1 MEKWIQVASK
11 EVYDADGFLTE
22 YTCYKNEAGDKYICI
37 FGDKDIYYP
46 DNADIDTE
54 FDSEDRAYE
63 WFNNFYGFD
72 SDDSLEFAE
81 FAEERPADLEENTA
95 AKQLDHYE
103 ILEWLQNNLQAYD
116 NLIRYFEDVYDHAS
130 DIPEE
135 ELIAWI
141 MDDDQLAAEF
151 IDKFRDRLNIIEEA
165 LEAIDK
171 FYQVTYSTDGINY
184 YSNVITK
191 ASNEKEA
198 VEKVIATV
206 KVKPHEESE
215 VIVKERDQAWVDDY
229 TKRGMRMLENFDDEH
244 VGTVINPDK
253 EETDKEET
261 DKKDSLTESLSD
273 EYDEYIRIIHGS
285 KRYEF
290 DGSVLT
296 LTNYRTGHSVSLDM
310 NALDIDTFMEMYVSD
325 DSDEEDLDEDLDEVT
340 LLKAQIN
347 DELSNENLKL
357 NSEEITI
364 DDAVEYILSVR
375 DSGSEYTARQWVRDT
390 LSNYPEC
397 FETDAFVEDKK
408 SCDIDDEFA
417 LPESLSKS
425 FLANFQEGLA
435 GQKADKQEE
444 KIESKEVMDDLIV
457 PDMDFDD
464 IDDLELV

>member
-1 MEKWIQVASK
+1 MEKWIEIASK
-11 EVYDADGFLTE
+11 EVYDADGFLTD

-46 DNADIDTE
+46 DNADVDAE

-81 FAEERPADLEENTA
+81 FAEERPADLEE
-95 AKQLDHYE
+95 D
-103 ILEWLQNNLQAYD
+103 LESNN
-116 NLIRYFEDVYDHAS
+116 
-130 DIPEE
+130 
-135 ELIAWI
+135 
-141 MDDDQLAAEF
+141 
-151 IDKFRDRLNIIEEA
+151 
-165 LEAIDK
+165 K
-171 FYQVTYSTDGINY
+171 FYQVTYSTDGVNY
-184 YSNVITK
+184 YSNVIVK

-198 VEKVIATV
+198 IEKVVATV
-206 KVKPHEESE
+206 KVKPHKESE
-215 VIVKERDQAWVDDY
+215 ILVKERDQAWVDDY
-229 TKRGMRMLENFDDEH
+229 TKRGMSMLENFEDEH
-244 VGTVINPDK
+244 VGTIANPDK
-253 EETDKEET
+253 KETKEK
-261 DKKDSLTESLSD
+261 DKKASLTESLSD

-290 DGSVLT
+290 NDSILT

-310 NALDIDTFMEMYVSD
+310 DALDIDTFMEMYVSD
-325 DSDEEDLDEDLDEVT
+325 DSDEEGLDESLDKVT

-347 DELSNENLKL
+347 DELNNQNLKL
-357 NSEEITI
+357 NPEEITI

-390 LSNYPEC
+390 LLNYPEC
-397 FETDAFVEDKK
+397 FEDDVVYVESKK
-408 SCDIDDEFA
+408 SHNIDDDFA
-417 LPESLSKS
+417 LPENLSKS

-435 GQKADKQEE
+435 GQKIDKQE
-444 KIESKEVMDDLIV
+444 KTESKGIMDDLIV